1 MSYGRVEINLLPM
14 ELRPGPV
21 VRYAVLIS
29 FALIAGAI
37 AFISV
42 DSVVSLA
49 RLAMLRSSIKTL
61 TEQTEKRAQ
70 VEADYNSLIDIQT
83 QISRYGQIIGLASA
97 RYADMPVVLDRISQL
112 LPEGVYIDSVTNNR
126 SASATVNA
134 NVMTTLATSRPDPR
148 LIQQALEAFKR
159 DQILSNCYLSRVAF
173 GPQVMDQFLKS
184 INVTWRMSGAIYEE
198 PPKPGQYEF
207 DIRVDLDAP
216 LAISGLPV
224 VSDASKYFAEFK
236 VPELE
241 QQGQPT
247 DTGEGD
253 AAAGGKA
260 IKQGTT
266 VTEGT
271 TASQGMATVDV
282 DKEQK

>member
-49 RLAMLRSSIKTL
+49 RLAMLRSSIKDL
-61 TEQTEKRAQ
+61 TEQTQKRAQ

-83 QISRYGQIIGLASA
+83 QISKYGQIIGLASA

-112 LPEGVYIDSVTNNR
+112 LPEGVYISSVTNNR
-126 SASATVNA
+126 SAAATVNA
-134 NVMTTLATSRPDPR
+134 NVMATLATAKPDPR
-148 LIQQALEAFKR
+148 LIQQALESFKR
-159 DQILSNCYLSRVAF
+159 DQILKDCYLSRVAF
-173 GPQVMDQFLKS
+173 GPQVMDQFLKN
-184 INVTWRMSGAIYEE
+184 INVTWRMSGAVYEE
-198 PPKPGQYEF
+198 PERLGQYEF
-207 DIRVDLDAP
+207 DIRVNLEAP
-216 LAISGLPV
+216 LTISGLPV
-224 VSDASKYFAEFK
+224 IYDASKYFSEFK
-236 VPELE
+236 VPELD
-241 QQGQPT
+241 QPAQGTP
-247 DTGEGD
+247 GEGD

-266 VTEGT
+266 VSEGT
-271 TASQGMATVDV
+271 TASQGMATVDM
-282 DKEQK
+282 DKEQN